1 MSSSAANPMPTD
13 DGRRLRV
20 VLVGGQRFARV
31 LRRDPRIELVRAAT
45 PLEAVGELADPIDA
59 ESPRDAIV
67 LIDPEAEP
75 AGELAM
81 FIAGLRTADPDVRIL
96 RLTSEAHAETD
107 ADGYDGAI
115 NPADFDG
122 GAESVRRSLE
132 AIIRGDD
139 PAEPD
144 ANPEQGATPEPT
156 PEPRTERFADT
167 VTIPEP
173 ARLAADNDAKL
184 VMTAIEGRPVLTE
197 ALAILRRRVGEPGL
211 RLGTPSEQGVPV
223 RWKDRLYGVLTT
235 DDYSG
240 RRVLVSADDARW
252 LASWLRLSE
261 QHTELSQAAFTDHLT
276 GAWNRRYFDKFL
288 PAAIEG
294 ARQRR
299 GSLTLMVFDID
310 DFKSFNDRFGHGAG
324 DEILKETV
332 RLLRAAVRPSDRV
345 CRVGGD
351 EFAVI
356 FDEPEGP
363 RDPSSRH
370 PDNVG
375 KIARRFQALV
385 AESRFSKL
393 GSDAPATLA
402 VSAGLATFPWDAAE
416 ATALLERADQLA
428 IESKRR
434 GKNAMT
440 FGPGAA
446 RECGEA

>member
-1 MSSSAANPMPTD
+1 MTSSTANPMPTD
-13 DGRRLRV
+13 DGGRRLRV

-31 LRRDPRIELVRAAT
+31 LRLDPRIELVRAAT

-67 LIDPEAEP
+67 LIDPAAEP
-75 AGELAM
+75 ADELAM

-96 RLTSEAHAETD
+96 RLTSETD

-115 NPADFDG
+115 DPADFDN

-132 AIIRGDD
+132 AIIRGDSEEQTQA
-139 PAEPD
+139 PEPKTERFAEP
-144 ANPEQGATPEPT
+144 APEPT
-156 PEPRTERFADT
+156 PDSVT
-167 VTIPEP
+167 VPEP
-173 ARLAADNDAKL
+173 ARQPADNDIRL

-211 RLGTPSEQGVPV
+211 RLGTASEPGVPV
-223 RWKDRLYGVLTT
+223 RWKGRLYGVLTT
-235 DDYSG
+235 DDSSG

-310 DFKSFNDRFGHGAG
+310 DFKSFNDRFGHSAG